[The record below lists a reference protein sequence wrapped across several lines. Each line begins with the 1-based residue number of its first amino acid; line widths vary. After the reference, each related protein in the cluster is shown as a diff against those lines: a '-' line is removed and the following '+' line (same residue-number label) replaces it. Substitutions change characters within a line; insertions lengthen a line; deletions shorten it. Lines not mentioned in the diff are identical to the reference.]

1 MATKQAPKYAQPKRI
16 VKSGFRR
23 VTKSELKALGYSP
36 KSALYTKAGI
46 EHPTK
51 FLTRSQ
57 IKENIEYVSPERNPY
72 YAERAQILKPRSEFA
87 EIKKERILAARRK
100 LFRHTHTVYS
110 DYEKPVTLQ
119 QAITLTEKFFDFL
132 ENRYHPTWR
141 NQIGLIYKGVNDDFS
156 IQPRLW
162 RDRYGLIIDQLKNM
176 LKKYKAKM
184 QIIFIIGWIEQSS

>member
-1 MATKQAPKYAQPKRI
+1 MAKKLAPKYAKPKS
-16 VKSGFRR
+16 VVQSGFRR
-23 VTKSELKALGYSP
+23 VTKSELKALGYST
-36 KSALYTKAGI
+36 KSALYTKAGV

-57 IKENIEYVSPERNPY
+57 IRAVQTPLKEKELFKSFHFPQVKR
-72 YAERAQILKPRSEFA
+72 
-87 EIKKERILAARRK
+87 ERIKAARRK

-110 DYEKPVTLQ
+110 DYLKPINLS

-132 ENRYHPTWR
+132 QTRYNPKPL
-141 NQIGLIYKGVNDDFS
+141 NQIGMIYKGVGDDFS

-162 RDRYGLIIDQLKNM
+162 RDRYSLLIENLKRM